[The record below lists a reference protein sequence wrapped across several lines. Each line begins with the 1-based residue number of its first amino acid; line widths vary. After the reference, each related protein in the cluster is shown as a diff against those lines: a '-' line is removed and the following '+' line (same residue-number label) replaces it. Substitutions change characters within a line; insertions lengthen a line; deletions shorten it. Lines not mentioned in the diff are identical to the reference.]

1 MTNLMQDSLAMFAT
15 QAQLQH
21 RGCEMPGK
29 GLPSRCSNSCGR
41 DYNLQRFPVK
51 WIQADTGTLSICIL
65 CKQDFTATHVA
76 VLYTLFLS
84 SFPLAYSHSSL
95 LSSPLCMH
103 LRWTRVMDS
112 DPHINL
118 TTCSPITVRVLCELL
133 TVVERNFHNFESE
146 DGCSQSTGYFF
157 CLLRGICFRNCFS
170 QSICS
175 LCWLFPFCCLSKG
188 KVSEGLSEFT
198 TWKGDWAS
206 TGCLRWKGSMRK
218 KGDKTSA
225 AIAFIIGLW
234 ELVQPW
240 VLLQGNSHMPWL
252 HDIAG

>member
-1 MTNLMQDSLAMFAT
+1 ML
-15 QAQLQH
+15 
-21 RGCEMPGK
+21 
-29 GLPSRCSNSCGR
+29 
-41 DYNLQRFPVK
+41 
-51 WIQADTGTLSICIL
+51 LSFTHCFYHHFLWLIAIAL
-65 CKQDFTATHVA
+65 CYQ
-76 VLYTLFLS
+76 VLYV
-84 SFPLAYSHSSL
+84 
-95 LSSPLCMH
+95 CIWDEQEW
-103 LRWTRVMDS
+103 WTVI
-112 DPHINL
+112 HIL
-118 TTCSPITVRVLCELL
+118 TICSPITVRVLCELL

-252 HDIAG
+252 HGIAG